1 MLSKRLMKDVI
12 SEFWD
17 KDWWNKAMKNSPGGR
32 LTLFPICLFLKIYI
46 RVYITWGII
55 SWINGS

>member
-55 SWINGS
+55 